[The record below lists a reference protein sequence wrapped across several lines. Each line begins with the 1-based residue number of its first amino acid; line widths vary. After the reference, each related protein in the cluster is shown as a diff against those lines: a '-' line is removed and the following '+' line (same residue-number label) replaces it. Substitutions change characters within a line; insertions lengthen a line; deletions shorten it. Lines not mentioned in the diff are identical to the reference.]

1 MKSAKVLTNV
11 TNNAPQILTAL
22 RAQMV
27 AENPS
32 FDNRLPQVT
41 QDNIREFGTAVLDYQ
56 PTQNAFV
63 ITSDKMDDISNA
75 FKDFK
80 RDYVIHVLTGRDAVR
95 KHVEDLKDDD
105 FDDIKD
111 ETEKIKSIFNEEVI
125 EK

>member
-1 MKSAKVLTNV
+1 MKSAKVLTSV

-32 FDNRLPQVT
+32 FENRLPQVT

-63 ITSDKMDDISNA
+63 DTLVNLIGRVWITYRLFTNPMRVL
-75 FKDFK
+75 K
-80 RDYVIHVLTGRDAVR
+80 RVFWNTATLWSLFTPILQKHTSLTRHR
-95 KHVEDLKDDD
+95 LK
-105 FDDIKD
+105 K
-111 ETEKIKSIFNEEVI
+111 NG
-125 EK
+125 

>member
-1 MKSAKVLTNV
+1 MKLSEA
-11 TNNAPQILTAL
+11 
-22 RAQMV
+22 
-27 AENPS
+27 
-32 FDNRLPQVT
+32 
-41 QDNIREFGTAVLDYQ
+41 REFIDRLYNSEDGMTDDMREDLRRLHDSEDEQEGMERYWKEM
-56 PTQNAFV
+56 
-63 ITSDKMDDISNA
+63 SDKMDEISNA

-80 RDYVIHVLTGRDAVR
+80 RDYVTWVLTGRDAVR

>member
-1 MKSAKVLTNV
+1 MKLSEA
-11 TNNAPQILTAL
+11 
-22 RAQMV
+22 
-27 AENPS
+27 
-32 FDNRLPQVT
+32 
-41 QDNIREFGTAVLDYQ
+41 REFIDKLYNSEDGFTGDMREDLRRLHDSEDEQEGMERY
-56 PTQNAFV
+56 FKEM
-63 ITSDKMDDISNA
+63 SDKMDGISNA

-80 RDYVIHVLTGRDAVR
+80 RDYVTCVLTGRDAVR